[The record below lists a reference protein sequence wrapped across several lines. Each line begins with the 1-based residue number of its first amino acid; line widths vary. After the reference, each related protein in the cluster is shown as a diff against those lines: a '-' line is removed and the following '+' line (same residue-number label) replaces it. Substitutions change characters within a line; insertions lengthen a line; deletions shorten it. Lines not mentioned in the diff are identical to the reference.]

1 MLSSLKN
8 MFVSSDSSPKN
19 SPKSKKSPKKSSP
32 KNSPKTAKATPKTAK
47 ATPRKNNRPQVK
59 PSTLTEGKKMKGGDG
74 KEWVV
79 CVGAKGNYWK
89 RIVVPKTPKTAKV
102 TPKTAKSSP
111 KTKTAKATPKTAK
124 SSPKK
129 RSPKPGLL
137 TGQVIC
143 LTGRM
148 WTNRDGVE
156 KVITDN
162 GGKVTKNISKKNTI
176 LVVGS
181 DVTEDNNKLKKTTE
195 FNVRRMNANDFQ
207 KYVSSV
213 C

>member
-1 MLSSLKN
+1 
-8 MFVSSDSSPKN
+8 
-19 SPKSKKSPKKSSP
+19 
-32 KNSPKTAKATPKTAK
+32 
-47 ATPRKNNRPQVK
+47 
-59 PSTLTEGKKMKGGDG
+59 
-74 KEWVV
+74 
-79 CVGAKGNYWK
+79 
-89 RIVVPKTPKTAKV
+89 
-102 TPKTAKSSP
+102 
-111 KTKTAKATPKTAK
+111 TKTAKATPKTAK